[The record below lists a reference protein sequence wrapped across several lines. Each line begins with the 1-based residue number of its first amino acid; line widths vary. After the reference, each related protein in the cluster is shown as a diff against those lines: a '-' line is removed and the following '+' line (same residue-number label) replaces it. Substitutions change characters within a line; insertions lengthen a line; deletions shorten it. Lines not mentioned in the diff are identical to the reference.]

1 MIECEIYLKSEL
13 FINEILYIYSYKSKT
28 MKLSEIDM
36 LEMNDKRLKT
46 DLLLIMS
53 ELTKKTIMDIYPI
66 GFSHSLYIIYEPNR
80 N

>member
-1 MIECEIYLKSEL
+1 MIECEVSFFKNQL

-53 ELTKKTIMDIYPI
+53 ELTKKNYS
-66 GFSHSLYIIYEPNR
+66 GYIPNWV
-80 N
+80 